1 MSPRLNSV
9 APAVLVLACMTSGC
23 GKEPQQPAAPPP
35 PIVETVVLK
44 AERVPNIVELPGR
57 IAAVRTAEVRARTD
71 GIIQRRLYEE
81 GTDVRAGTPLFLID
95 PRDYIAQVQS
105 SQATL
110 QRALATQANAA
121 AVVRRYRPLV
131 QERAVSAQEND
142 SARSDLGQAD
152 GQVAEAR
159 AALARSRLLLSYTTV
174 RAPIAGRVGRAEVTE
189 GALVSGGQATLLTR
203 VDQRAPVYAVFTA
216 SNASV
221 LDAVKRMAQGGLRV
235 AQGDVTVRLI
245 LENGD
250 DYGPVGRLDFTD
262 SSVDPQTGSQV
273 IRARVDNPR
282 NLLSPGQF
290 VRGRIEAGTVAN
302 GLTLPARAIQFKGQ
316 EASVSI
322 MARDG
327 TVTNRPVTLGE
338 MTGSRWIVRSGLKP
352 GERVIVEGWQKVRPG
367 QKAQLKPAPAQA
379 PSAVASTAPAGR

>member
-1 MSPRLNSV
+1 MRLRRNISG
-9 APAVLVLACMTSGC
+9 PAVIVLAAMTCGC
-23 GKEPQQPAAPPP
+23 SKEPQQPTAPPP
-35 PIVETVVLK
+35 PIVETIVLK
-44 AERVPNIVELPGR
+44 SERVPNIVELPGR
-57 IAAVRTAEVRARTD
+57 IAAVRTAEVRARTN
-71 GIIQRRLYEE
+71 GIIQQRLYEE

-110 QRALATQANAA
+110 QRAMATQSNAA

-142 SARSDLGQAD
+142 SAQSDLGQAD

-174 RAPIAGRVGRAEVTE
+174 RAPISGRVGRAEVTE
-189 GALVSGGQATLLTR
+189 GALVNGGEATLLTR

-216 SNASV
+216 SNASI
-221 LDAVKRMAQGGLRV
+221 LDTVKRMAEGGLSVSPGNVR
-235 AQGDVTVRLI
+235 VRLI

-262 SSVDPQTGSQV
+262 SAVDPQTGSQV
-273 IRARVDNPR
+273 IRARFDNPR
-282 NLLSPGQF
+282 KLLSPGQF

-302 GLTLPARAIQFKGQ
+302 GLTLPARAIQFKGP
-316 EASVSI
+316 EASVSV
-322 MARDG
+322 MSRDG

-338 MTGSRWIVRSGLKP
+338 MTDNRWIVRSGVKP

-367 QKAQLKPAPAQA
+367 QKAQLRPV
-379 PSAVASTAPAGR
+379 SASATSVTKVGR